1 MYVLIDEAI
10 KNIELALDSNAVRV
24 TLEARAPSQN
34 AQSNSA
40 PSPSSQSNPAPGQ
53 TSQSNPAPG
62 LLSTLTNMM
71 TKGSSSS
78 STSKLPRPAR
88 VLKVDLLLFSG
99 GRDANSDGL
108 DLDVVDVE
116 VSSWVKRVV

>member
-78 STSKLPRPAR
+78 SSASKLPRPAR
-88 VLKVDLLLFSG
+88 VLKVPTAHSLFISTLYQ
-99 GRDANSDGL
+99 STYTP
-108 DLDVVDVE
+108 
-116 VSSWVKRVV
+116 S